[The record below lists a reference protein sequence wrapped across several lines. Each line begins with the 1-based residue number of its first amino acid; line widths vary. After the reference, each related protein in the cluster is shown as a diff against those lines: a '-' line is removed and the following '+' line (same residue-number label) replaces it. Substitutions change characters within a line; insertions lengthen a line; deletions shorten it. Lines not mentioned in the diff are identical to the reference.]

1 MNHVINLK
9 KQYDKVAILDM
20 DIANPYFRS
29 RERQEFLE
37 DMGITIHFNSFGYD
51 ITEDL
56 PAISACMKAPLENK
70 DYMVVADV
78 GGDNAGARV
87 LNQFKKYFVDESDCE
102 MLIVVNANRPET
114 DTLEG
119 ALYHIQTIQAETG
132 LKVKGLRYGA
142 SGYTEQYLKGGEVT
156 VAYSPEDTGRV
167 WLLENGNYHP
177 FDLIESRFR
186 GKDFSQAESLK
197 TECGEMIRDAC
208 KENQQAKIDLA
219 GHIESIARRAKKTED
234 TRIKDIRKTRQREQR
249 KRHVDVVKEG
259 VGNV

>member
-1 MNHVINLK
+1 MKRITLIVGHYGSGKTEFSVNHVINLK
-9 KQYDKVAILDM
+9 KQHDKVAILDM

-37 DMGITIHFNSFGYD
+37 DMGIAIHFNSFGYD

-114 DTLEG
+114 TTLEG
-119 ALYHIQTIQAETG
+119 ALYHIRTIEAETG
-132 LKVKGLRYGA
+132 LKVKGLINNTHLLRETKVEDIIE
-142 SGYTEQYLKGGEVT
+142 GYQLCREISRETGIPITYTTCVEKLVPELEKAKTEQGLDDMVIYPIKLYMRST
-156 VAYSPEDTGRV
+156 
-167 WLLENGNYHP
+167 WL
-177 FDLIESRFR
+177 D
-186 GKDFSQAESLK
+186 
-197 TECGEMIRDAC
+197 
-208 KENQQAKIDLA
+208 
-219 GHIESIARRAKKTED
+219 
-234 TRIKDIRKTRQREQR
+234 RK
-249 KRHVDVVKEG
+249 
-259 VGNV
+259 